1 MKNIMKV
8 FIFSIILIGCSN
20 DYKNIDK
27 DTCIYRVNVSPA
39 FSFDL
44 LSKEITKDQFLK
56 IKNMSEQSTHRVLIS
71 LKTSSKIDREKDA
84 KLIAGKE
91 HEVTGTSY
99 FYIEV
104 HKANTLFNKCTNS
117 VINNMGITGAL
128 SAIYSDPTSNLVYSV
143 NIVYLSDSSCIKK
156 YDDPN
161 SEEYIDKYNK
171 YMELIK

>member
-84 KLIAGKE
+84 KRIAGKE
-91 HEVTGTSY
+91 HEVTGTFLVY
-99 FYIEV
+99 PPNFILNLKPQFF
-104 HKANTLFNKCTNS
+104 HPARKANLIS
-117 VINNMGITGAL
+117 VPGRLET
-128 SAIYSDPTSNLVYSV
+128 IYSLSIVVAPFVDSTVVVSV
-143 NIVYLSDSSCIKK
+143 K
-156 YDDPN
+156 
-161 SEEYIDKYNK
+161 
-171 YMELIK
+171 ELL